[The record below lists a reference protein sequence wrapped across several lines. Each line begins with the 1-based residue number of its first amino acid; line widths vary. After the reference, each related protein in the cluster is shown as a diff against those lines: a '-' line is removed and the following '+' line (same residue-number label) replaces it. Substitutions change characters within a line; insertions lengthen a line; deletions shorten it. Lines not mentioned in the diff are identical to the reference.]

1 MVIGSI
7 LSSARAMILSRIEFR
22 LDVIKRVQ
30 EKLDSNEETGG
41 PASLLY
47 LIKSTDEINRL
58 TRWKRVL
65 GG

>member
-7 LSSARAMILSRIEFR
+7 FSSARAMILSRINFR

-58 TRWKRVL
+58 TRWKQVL

>member
-1 MVIGSI
+1 MV
-7 LSSARAMILSRIEFR
+7 LKRIEYR
-22 LDVIKRVQ
+22 LDIIRRVQ
-30 EKLDSNEETGG
+30 EKLDANEETGG

-47 LIKSTDEINRL
+47 LIKSTDEIDRL

>member
-1 MVIGSI
+1 MFIGSI
-7 LSSARAMILSRIEFR
+7 FSSVRAMVLSRINYR
-22 LDVIKRVQ
+22 LDIIKRVQ

-47 LIKSTDEINRL
+47 LIKSTDEIDRL

>member
-1 MVIGSI
+1 MPIGTI
-7 LSSARAMILSRIEFR
+7 LSSARAMVLSRIDYR
-22 LDVIKRVQ
+22 LDIIRRVQ
-30 EKLDSNEETGG
+30 EKLDANEETGG

-47 LIKSTDEINRL
+47 LIKSSDEVSRL